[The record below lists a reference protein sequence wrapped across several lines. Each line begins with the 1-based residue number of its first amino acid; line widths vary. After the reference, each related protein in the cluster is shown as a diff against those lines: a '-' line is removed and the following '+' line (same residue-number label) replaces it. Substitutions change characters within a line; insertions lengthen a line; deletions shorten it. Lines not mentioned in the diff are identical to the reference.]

1 MVVIDASNMILGRLS
16 AKVAKMAL
24 LGERVDVVNC
34 EKVIITGNK
43 AQVLSIY
50 QERRARGIP
59 TSGPFYQR
67 TPDKVVRRTI
77 RGMLPYK
84 RQRGSN
90 AYKRI
95 RCYVGLPEEFEKE
108 KIQRI
113 EAADMSKLQKLK
125 YVTVEQICRA
135 IGGKV

>member
-1 MVVIDASNMILGRLS
+1 
-16 AKVAKMAL
+16 
-24 LGERVDVVNC
+24 
-34 EKVIITGNK
+34 
-43 AQVLSIY
+43 
-50 QERRARGIP
+50 
-59 TSGPFYQR
+59 
-67 TPDKVVRRTI
+67 
-77 RGMLPYK
+77 MLPYK

>member
-50 QERRARGIP
+50 QQRRARGIP